1 MNKFLEQALNLKSV
15 TIQDRRYLHENAESG
30 THLPITTKY
39 IIKRLNEIGLEAKE
53 ICDSGVTATIYGKKP
68 GKTILLRCDT
78 DALPMN
84 EDNTLSYTSKTDSAH
99 NCGHDLHTAM
109 LLSAAQILKDNEDIL
124 EGNVKLMFQPAEEVF
139 DGAEKMID
147 AGILENPKVDVAMG
161 IHTMLDLPAPSIG
174 YSAGNI
180 TSSCDGFK
188 ITITGDGCHGAA
200 PHLGVDPINAGAHLY
215 LAFQQLIARETPP
228 SETTSL
234 TFGQFSAGN
243 SSNIIP
249 HTAVLQ
255 GTLRT
260 YNKDVRKKLL
270 ERMKE
275 IISATD
281 AMFRTSTEYETLSSL
296 PSTYTDP
303 YLLDEFVKYVKYMD
317 ETMTHLP
324 NYRVTPSDD
333 FAFISQKVPTVY
345 FMLGTKQEGCP
356 YPHHNPG
363 VLFDEDSM
371 PYGVAVHVQCAYK
384 WLKNNK

>member
-1 MNKFLEQALNLKSV
+1 MNKFLEKAISMKST
-15 TIQDRRYLHENAESG
+15 TISDRRYLHENAEAG

-53 ICDSGVTATIYGKKP
+53 ICDSGITATIYGKKP

-84 EDNTLSYTSKTDSAH
+84 EDNNLSYTSKTDSAH

-124 EGNVKLMFQPAEEVF
+124 EGNVKLMFQPAEELLS
-139 DGAEKMID
+139 GAKAMIE
-147 AGILENPKVDVAMG
+147 AGILENPKVDAAIG

-174 YSAGNI
+174 YSPGNM

-188 ITITGDGCHGAA
+188 ITINGVGCHGAT
-200 PHLGVDPINAGAHLY
+200 PHLGIDPINAGTHIY
-215 LAFQQLIARETPP
+215 LSFQELISREIPI
-228 SETTSL
+228 SETASL

-249 HTAVLQ
+249 QTAVLQ

-260 YNKDVRKKLL
+260 YNADVRKKLV

-275 IISATD
+275 IIAATD
-281 AMFRTSTEYETLSSL
+281 MMFHTHTEYEVLSSV
-296 PSTYTDP
+296 PSAYTNP
-303 YLLDEFVKYVKYMD
+303 ELLNELVKYIKEID
-317 ETMTHLP
+317 ENMVHLSE
-324 NYRVTPSDD
+324 YKVTPSDD
-333 FAFISQKVPTVY
+333 FAFITEKVPTVY
-345 FMLGTKQEGCP
+345 FMLGTKVEGCP
-356 YPHHNPG
+356 YNHHNPG

-371 PYGVAVHVQCAYK
+371 PYGVAVHVNCAYQ